1 MSGLYAREAHKTK
14 VLLEERSRWRA
25 ALERIRD
32 ARGACDWPSK
42 SPLEWCADQAIE
54 ALTGTVVEE
63 RGPTIEAA
71 EQFLDDVGSRIVEE
85 CQTEGCLLDPGHE
98 GEHRVVEKR

>member
-1 MSGLYAREAHKTK
+1 VTRFSPRLNESITLLREVDQEGWAVGFK
-14 VLLEERSRWRA
+14 ERM
-25 ALERIRD
+25 D
-32 ARGACDWPSK
+32 A
-42 SPLEWCADQAIE
+42 I
-54 ALTGTVVEE
+54 VVEE